1 MRFWD
6 SSALVPLLLEQPSS
20 ARVRALHREDPEL
33 VVWWGSTIECASA
46 IARLHRENHLTDE
59 EELTVR
65 GLLSTLQSSWFE
77 MQAGET
83 LRDLAL
89 RLLRLHPLRA
99 ADALQLAAAIEWIG
113 SPAAGEFVTLDARLA
128 HAAQREGFTTL

>member
-1 MRFWD
+1 
-6 SSALVPLLLEQPSS
+6 
-20 ARVRALHREDPEL
+20 
-33 VVWWGSTIECASA
+33 VWWGSTIECASA